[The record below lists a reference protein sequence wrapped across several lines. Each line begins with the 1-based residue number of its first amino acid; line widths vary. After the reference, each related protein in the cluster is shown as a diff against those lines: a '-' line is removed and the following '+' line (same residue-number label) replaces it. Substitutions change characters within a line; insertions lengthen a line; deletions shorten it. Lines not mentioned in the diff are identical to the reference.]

1 MNVLLS
7 YLKNTCDNNLFFHF
21 LKALTKLVFWNKLF
35 GSKNRVKAVANWLAE
50 NGIAPSRITS
60 SYLGKQNPATSN
72 ESEGGRSGNRRV
84 EIFIK

>member
-1 MNVLLS
+1 MHIPVVLGRLYNMILS
-7 YLKNTCDNNLFFHF
+7 K
-21 LKALTKLVFWNKLF
+21 K
-35 GSKNRVKAVANWLAE
+35 RVQAVANWLIK